1 LWVEEVGFCS
11 SCILS
16 QLLIVY
22 ITPIQRM
29 RQSRTIINKFEIVLD
44 EVVMVVIDFVIKVQY
59 RHLSATKKR
68 KE

>member
-1 LWVEEVGFCS
+1 
-11 SCILS
+11 
-16 QLLIVY
+16 
-22 ITPIQRM
+22 M